1 MTTIRKMMPRRT
13 KIVATL
19 GPATRNPEILAGVIK
34 VGADVLRLNFS
45 HGTRDSHMELIDIAR
60 SASERAGRE
69 VGLLGDLPGP
79 KLRLGD
85 IEGDMLQLRHGQT
98 LLLSTVGTG
107 GRPDVL
113 PVAWDGLP
121 KAVSPNDVI
130 YLADGS
136 IRLRVRETDGNE
148 VLTKV
153 ETGGTV
159 TSHQGMNLP
168 GAEALP
174 SSIGQVDFDWI
185 DFCCE
190 NGVDLIAVSFV
201 RSPAD
206 LEDVNRR
213 LAERGADIPVI
224 AKIEKR
230 EAVEA
235 AEEIVQTATGGIMVA
250 RGDLGIELPIETI
263 PSTQKRLLRLAGRH
277 AKPAITA
284 TQMLASMVRSTRPTR
299 AEATDVA
306 NAIYDGTDALMLSEE
321 TAVGQ
326 HPVKAVQMMARIAE
340 ETERELPYAD
350 WLARR
355 TDRAVGDV
363 ADTVSYNAVR
373 AAYQLGLAALVVPT
387 RSGRTARLVSANR
400 PRVPVLALSPRPET
414 ARRLNLLFGVQAEY
428 NEEPDTL
435 DELLASCA
443 ERAARAGL
451 ARSGDLVGI
460 TAGVAGQTLGTNLF
474 EVHRV
479 P

>member
-1 MTTIRKMMPRRT
+1 MTTDKPPRRT

-45 HGTRDSHMELIDIAR
+45 HGTRESHAELIAIAR
-60 SASERAGRE
+60 QAAERAGRE

-85 IEGDMLQLRHGQT
+85 IEGDVLQLRHGQSLVLT
-98 LLLSTVGTG
+98 TAG
-107 GRPDVL
+107 GPGRRDAL
-113 PVAWDGLP
+113 PVAWSGLP
-121 KAVSPNDVI
+121 QAVSTNDVI

-136 IRLRVRETDGNE
+136 IRLRVRETDGSE

-168 GAEALP
+168 GAQAVP
-174 SSIGQVDFDWI
+174 SSIGQADFDWI

-190 NGVDLIAVSFV
+190 QGVDLIAVSFV
-201 RSPAD
+201 RSPSD
-206 LEDVNRR
+206 LDDVSKR

-230 EAVEA
+230 EAADA
-235 AEEIVQTATGGIMVA
+235 AEEIVQAATGGIMVA

-263 PSTQKRLLRLAGRH
+263 PNIQKRLLRIAGRY
-277 AKPAITA
+277 AKPSITA

-340 ETERELPYAD
+340 ETERELPYGD
-350 WLARR
+350 WLVNRARR
-355 TDRAVGDV
+355 VGDV
-363 ADTVSYNAVR
+363 ADTVSYGAVVS
-373 AAYQLGLAALVVPT
+373 AYQLDLAALVIPT

-400 PRVPVLALSPRPET
+400 PRIPVLALSPRRET
-414 ARRLNLLFGVQAEY
+414 SRRLNLLFGVVPAF
-428 NEEPDTL
+428 NEEGDSL

-443 ERAARAGL
+443 ERAKQEGL
-451 ARSGDLVGI
+451 AQSGDLIGI
-460 TAGVAGQTLGTNLF
+460 TAGLQDQGLGTNLF